1 MKRTIL
7 VLAIMLAGAFQSLAQ
22 NSLDGTWTYTK
33 TDNRDFNEKG
43 TVGKSDLKMSAKYVF
58 DGESFSTWVKA
69 VFNMDFTARSEQGES
84 TDAVFY
90 IEVIASTTG
99 TLSYDGSV
107 LTLTPDSK
115 KKPQLEVNTK
125 IEGIPGGNMV
135 KSMVVN
141 PLKKQLSAELK
152 KAQNYK
158 VVSTSETTLV
168 LEDILSDK
176 DLKAG
181 KQPER
186 VTLTRR

>member
-7 VLAIMLAGAFQSLAQ
+7 ALAIMLAGAFQSLAQ

-69 VFNMDFTARSEQGES
+69 VFNMDFTACSEQGES
-84 TDAVFY
+84 TDAVFC

-115 KKPQLEVNTK
+115 KKPQIEVNTK
-125 IEGIPGGNMV
+125 IEGVPGGNMI
-135 KSMVVN
+135 KGMVVN

-158 VVSTSETTLV
+158 VVSISETTLV